1 MHEELSDAG
10 ARTIRNWTVVWFVL
24 VAAVG
29 AFYTLFATAPSNGRV
44 IALGLAIGAAAGAG
58 MALYLL
64 LLGERHAIKAA

>member
-29 AFYTLFATAPSNGRV
+29 AFYTLFAEAGLPGGRDQ
-44 IALGLAIGAAAGAG
+44 IALF
-58 MALYLL
+58 
-64 LLGERHAIKAA
+64 H